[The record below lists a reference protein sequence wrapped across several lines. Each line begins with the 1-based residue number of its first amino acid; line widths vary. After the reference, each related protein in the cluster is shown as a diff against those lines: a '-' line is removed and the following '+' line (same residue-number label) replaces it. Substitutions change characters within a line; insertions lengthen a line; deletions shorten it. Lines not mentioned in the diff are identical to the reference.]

1 MKKLQ
6 ESIQESFQ
14 TIQKAWSEAL
24 TSLHG
29 VEEEVARRYR
39 QLKEQT
45 GFQQSSE
52 EVQRVLADLG
62 RRLQDSS
69 DAMEKKLET
78 VYSVYSRVKTPL
90 ADELANLK
98 QKAEH
103 LSRRIESQLRT
114 KESPPAEAP
123 AEPQEPRSDAPTT
136 D

>member
-45 GFQQSSE
+45 GFQQSSD

-78 VYSVYSRVKTPL
+78 VYSKVKTPL
-90 ADELANLK
+90 ADELARLK
-98 QKAEH
+98 QKAEL

-114 KESPPAEAP
+114 EEAPSPEATEEPKEPQPDVPPA
-123 AEPQEPRSDAPTT
+123 D
-136 D
+136 